1 MKTLEVESRLSLK
14 DRPSFLFLILALVL
28 SSCVIEVDQPA
39 AVTPAPTFTSVPT
52 SALPTET
59 APQTNTVNTPQVPVT
74 WGDLNLTGRLVY
86 INGLVVDNIF
96 SLQIQILDLVTGEI
110 TTVFDA
116 PKYSWVYY
124 VTVSPDN
131 KQLAFSYSPPPGDNP
146 VDQDIYTMPLDGSQ
160 PPQLLFTPPTKEDD
174 YIEVEY
180 SPDGKYVYV
189 THVNYQIPPAE
200 GQIYPLYT
208 IYRRALPEGKFE
220 MVAEKAYWPRISPD
234 SSQITYV
241 TVDLFTRRNKLFLAN
256 ADGGNVREV
265 EITGPQLPDIKDA
278 PIFSADGESLMFSTE
293 VPIQSYQ
300 PNWLDSL
307 MGVTVAKAHSNV
319 PSDWWSIPI
328 TGGEMTRLTHIQ
340 SMGLFGSRSPD
351 GQYLASYSLNGIFV
365 MRMDGTQL
373 TQLLPNP
380 QSVPGTVCWIP

>member
-1 MKTLEVESRLSLK
+1 MKAHSL
-14 DRPSFLFLILALVL
+14 FLFLIFALVL
-28 SSCVIEVDQPA
+28 SSCAIEVDQPA
-39 AVTPAPTFTSVPT
+39 VVTPAPTFTSVPT
-52 SALPTET
+52 SAPPAES
-59 APQTNTVNTPQVPVT
+59 APQTNTVTTTQVPVT
-74 WGDLNLTGRLVY
+74 WGDLGLTGRLVY
-86 INGLVVDNIF
+86 INGLVVDNVL

-174 YIEVEY
+174 YFEVEY

-200 GQIYPLYT
+200 GQIYPLFT
-208 IYRRALPEGKFE
+208 IYRKALPEGEFE
-220 MVAEKAYWPRISPD
+220 MVAEKAYWPRISPG

-241 TVDLFTRRNKLFLAN
+241 TVDLFTGGNKLFVAN
-256 ADGGNVREV
+256 ADGSNAHEV
-265 EITGPQLPDIKDA
+265 EITGPRLPDIKDA
-278 PIFSADGESLMFSTE
+278 PIFSADGQSLTFSAE
-293 VPIQSYQ
+293 VPTQSYQ
-300 PNWLDSL
+300 PNWLDRL
-307 MGVTVAKAHSNV
+307 MGVTVAKAHSNG

-328 TGGEMTRLTHIQ
+328 TGGEITQLTTIQ

-351 GQYLASYSLNGIFV
+351 GQFLASYSLNGIFV
-365 MRMDGTQL
+365 MKTDGTQL

-380 QSVPGTVCWIP
+380 QSLPGTVCWIP